1 MKYTNKRK
9 IYIALSAA
17 ALIAV
22 MAIIF
27 HLSHQTAKES
37 SETSDS
43 LIAWIYG
50 MLGVFFSQDVI
61 RTLAHLCEFA
71 GLGFL
76 TSNLIFSFTDKIKP
90 FLSILFSWLYALTDE
105 IHQIFVDGRAFQISD
120 LAVDLGGVTLG
131 TAVFALLI
139 FFIKTVNSKKN
150 SRSYKN
156 NEN

>member
-9 IYIALSAA
+9 LYIAFSAI

-27 HLSHQTAKES
+27 RLSHQTAEES
-37 SETSDS
+37 SETSGS

-50 MLGVFFSQDVI
+50 ILGLFFSQDVI

-76 TSNLIFSFTDKIKP
+76 TSNLIFSYTDKVKP

-105 IHQIFVDGRAFQISD
+105 IHQIFVDGRAFQVSD
-120 LAVDLGGVTLG
+120 LAVDLGGVALG

-139 FFIKTVNSKKN
+139 FIIKTVKLKKKTDL
-150 SRSYKN
+150 YKKQ
-156 NEN
+156 